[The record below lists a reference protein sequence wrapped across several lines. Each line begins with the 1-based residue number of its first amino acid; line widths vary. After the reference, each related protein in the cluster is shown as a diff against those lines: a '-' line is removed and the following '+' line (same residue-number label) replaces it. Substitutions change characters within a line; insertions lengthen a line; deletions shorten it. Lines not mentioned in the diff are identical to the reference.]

1 MSVSTP
7 SSENTPRGPHVKQT
21 QPCTHLDCLHS
32 MPAQSVCK
40 RAYVPEPHSTCGA
53 ELFLRQ
59 SAEPPLGYLR
69 TASAYFSSGA

>member
-7 SSENTPRGPHVKQT
+7 STENTPRGPHVKQT

-40 RAYVPEPHSTCGA
+40 SAYVPEPRSTCGA
-53 ELFLRQ
+53 ELFL
-59 SAEPPLGYLR
+59 G
-69 TASAYFSSGA
+69 